1 MKKQSTRIIAVCRAT
16 AKRNGKQEELKVK
29 NMKNIGVGIIGL
41 LVALLLLS
49 MSMFIVDQREF
60 ALVFRLGEIVS
71 VKKEPGLYFKVP
83 LVDDLKRFE
92 KRIVTL
98 DWEQPAEIVTSE
110 NKTMTVDSF
119 VKWRIIDPEKYYVSV
134 KDGGEAA
141 AEDRLSQVVN
151 SGLRDEFGKRTVRDV
166 IAGERGA
173 IMRSVKV
180 SADKEARQ
188 IGIQVVDVR
197 LKRVDYSEDI
207 SKSVYDRMIAERKR
221 IANQLR
227 SEGSAASEK
236 IRADA
241 DKQREVI
248 IAEAFRDAQK
258 MKGEGD
264 AKAAEIYSSAYG
276 KNPEFYAFYRSQEA
290 YKNSFKSKSDVM
302 VLDPSSEFFKYMRG
316 SGK

>member
-1 MKKQSTRIIAVCRAT
+1 
-16 AKRNGKQEELKVK
+16 
-29 NMKNIGVGIIGL
+29 MKNIGTFLIGL
-41 LVALLLLS
+41 VLVLLLLS
-49 MSMFIVDQREF
+49 LSAFTVDQREY
-60 ALVFRLGEIVS
+60 ALVFRLGQIVT
-71 VKKEPGLYFKVP
+71 VKKDPGLYFKTP
-83 LVDDLKRFE
+83 LLDDVTYFE

-110 NKTMTVDSF
+110 KKTMTVDSF
-119 VKWRIIDPEKYYVSV
+119 VKWRIIDPVKFYVSTTGAGDPE
-134 KDGGEAA
+134 KA
-141 AEDRLSQVVN
+141 AEQRLSNVVN
-151 SGLRDEFGKRTVRDV
+151 AGLRDEFGKRTVHDV
-166 IAGERGA
+166 IAGERGK
-173 IMRSVKV
+173 IMESMKIR
-180 SADKEARQ
+180 ADKEARQ
-188 IGIQVVDVR
+188 IGIEVVDVR
-197 LKRVDYSEDI
+197 LKRVDYSEQI
-207 SKSVYDRMIAERKR
+207 SNSVYERMISERKR

-258 MKGEGD
+258 IKGDGD

-316 SGK
+316 AGGK

>member
-1 MKKQSTRIIAVCRAT
+1 
-16 AKRNGKQEELKVK
+16 
-29 NMKNIGVGIIGL
+29 MKNIGTYLVGLFVL
-41 LVALLLLS
+41 LVILT
-49 MSMFIVDQREF
+49 MSFFTVDQREF
-60 ALVFRLGEIVS
+60 ALVFRLGEIIS

-83 LVDDLKRFE
+83 LLDDLKYFD

-98 DWEQPAEIVTSE
+98 DYEQPAEIVTSE

-119 VKWRIIDPEKYYVSV
+119 VKWRIVDPSKYYVSV
-134 KDGGEAA
+134 KEGGEAA

-151 SGLRDEFGKRTVRDV
+151 SGLRDEFGKRTVHDV
-166 IAGERGA
+166 ISGERRA
-173 IMRSVKV
+173 IMESMRIR
-180 SADKEARQ
+180 ADKEARQ

-207 SKSVYDRMIAERKR
+207 SKSVYDRMIAERRR

-248 IAEAFRDAQK
+248 IAEAFGDAQK
-258 MKGEGD
+258 LKGEGD

-302 VLDPSSEFFKYMRG
+302 VLDPKSEFFKYMRSAG
-316 SGK
+316 GK

>member
-1 MKKQSTRIIAVCRAT
+1 
-16 AKRNGKQEELKVK
+16 
-29 NMKNIGVGIIGL
+29 MKNIGVGIVGV

-49 MSMFIVDQREF
+49 MSLFIVDQREY

-98 DWEQPAEIVTSE
+98 DYEQPAEIVTSE

-119 VKWRIIDPEKYYVSV
+119 VKWRIIDPVKYYVSV
-134 KDGGEAA
+134 KEGGEAA

-151 SGLRDEFGKRTVRDV
+151 SEIRDEFGKRTVRDV

-173 IMRSVKV
+173 IMRSVKI

-188 IGIQVVDVR
+188 ICIQVVDVR

-248 IAEAFRDAQK
+248 IADAFRDAQK
-258 MKGEGD
+258 AKGEGD
-264 AKAAEIYSSAYG
+264 AKAAEIYSTAYG

-316 SGK
+316 AGK

>member
-1 MKKQSTRIIAVCRAT
+1 
-16 AKRNGKQEELKVK
+16 
-29 NMKNIGVGIIGL
+29 MKNIGTYLVGLFVL
-41 LVALLLLS
+41 LVILT
-49 MSMFIVDQREF
+49 MSFFTVDQREF
-60 ALVFRLGEIVS
+60 ALVFRLGEIIS

-83 LVDDLKRFE
+83 LLDDLKYFD

-98 DWEQPAEIVTSE
+98 DYEQPAEIITSE

-119 VKWRIIDPEKYYVSV
+119 VKWRIIDPSKYYVSV
-134 KDGGEAA
+134 KEGGESA
-141 AEDRLSQVVN
+141 AEDRLAQVVN
-151 SGLRDEFGKRTVRDV
+151 AGLRDEFGKRTVHDV
-166 IAGERGA
+166 ISGERRV
-173 IMRSVKV
+173 IMDNMRAR
-180 SADKEARQ
+180 ADKEARQ

-227 SEGSAASEK
+227 SEGAAASEK

-248 IAEAFRDAQK
+248 IAEAFGNAQK

-264 AKAAEIYSSAYG
+264 ATAAEIYSSAYS

-302 VLDPSSEFFKYMRG
+302 VLDPKSDFFKYMRSAG
-316 SGK
+316 GGK

>member
-1 MKKQSTRIIAVCRAT
+1 
-16 AKRNGKQEELKVK
+16 
-29 NMKNIGVGIIGL
+29 MKNIGVGLVGL
-41 LVALLLLS
+41 LVVLMVMALSL
-49 MSMFIVDQREF
+49 FTVDQREY
-60 ALVFRLGEIVS
+60 ALVFRLGEIVA

-83 LVDDLKRFE
+83 LIDDLKFFE

-119 VKWRIIDPEKYYVSV
+119 VKWRIIDPAKYYVSV
-134 KDGGEAA
+134 KEGGEAA

-151 SGLRDEFGKRTVRDV
+151 AGLRDEFGKRTVRDV

-173 IMRSVKV
+173 IMQNMKV
-180 SADKEARQ
+180 RADKEARQ
-188 IGIQVVDVR
+188 IGIEVVDVR
-197 LKRVDYSEDI
+197 LKRVDYSEEI
-207 SKSVYDRMIAERKR
+207 SKSVFDRMIAERKR

-258 MKGEGD
+258 NKGEGD

-290 YKNSFKSKSDVM
+290 YKNSFKSKSDVL

-316 SGK
+316 AGGK

>member
-1 MKKQSTRIIAVCRAT
+1 MKS
-16 AKRNGKQEELKVK
+16 
-29 NMKNIGVGIIGL
+29 IGTL
-41 LVALLLLS
+41 LVGLFVILVLAT
-49 MSMFIVDQREF
+49 MSLFTVDQRET
-60 ALVFRLGEIVS
+60 ALVFRLGEIVA
-71 VKKEPGLYFKVP
+71 VKKEPGLYFKLP
-83 LVDDLKRFE
+83 LVDDIKYLE
-92 KRIVTL
+92 NRIVTL
-98 DWEQPAEIVTSE
+98 DWEQPAEIITSE
-110 NKTMTVDSF
+110 NKTMSVDSF
-119 VKWRIIDPEKYYVSV
+119 VKWRIIDPVKYYVSV
-134 KDGGEAA
+134 KEGGEAA

-151 SGLRDEFGKRTVRDV
+151 AGLRDEFGKRTVRDV

-173 IMRSVKV
+173 IMNSMRTR
-180 SADKEARQ
+180 ADKEARQ

-258 MKGEGD
+258 IKGEGD
-264 AKAAEIYSSAYG
+264 AKAAEIYSSAYS

-290 YKNSFKSKSDVM
+290 YKNSFKNKSDVL

-316 SGK
+316 SGGK

>member
-1 MKKQSTRIIAVCRAT
+1 
-16 AKRNGKQEELKVK
+16 
-29 NMKNIGVGIIGL
+29 MKNIGVGLVGL
-41 LVALLLLS
+41 LVLLLMLALS
-49 MSMFIVDQREF
+49 VFTVDQREY
-60 ALVFRLGEIVS
+60 ALVFRLGELVS
-71 VKKEPGLYFKVP
+71 VKNEPGLYLKVP
-83 LVDDLKRFE
+83 LLDDLKFFE

-119 VKWRIIDPEKYYVSV
+119 VKWRIIDPAKYYVSV
-134 KDGGEAA
+134 KEGGEAA

-151 SGLRDEFGKRTVRDV
+151 AGLRDEFGKRTVRDV
-166 IAGERGA
+166 IAGERSA
-173 IMRSVKV
+173 IMQSMKV
-180 SADKEARQ
+180 RADKEARQ
-188 IGIQVVDVR
+188 IGIEVVDVR
-197 LKRVDYSEDI
+197 LKRVDYSEEI
-207 SKSVYDRMIAERKR
+207 SKSVFDRMIAERKR

-258 MKGEGD
+258 AKGEGD

-316 SGK
+316 ASGK

>member
-1 MKKQSTRIIAVCRAT
+1 
-16 AKRNGKQEELKVK
+16 
-29 NMKNIGVGIIGL
+29 MKNIGSYLVGLFVL
-41 LVALLLLS
+41 LVILT
-49 MSMFIVDQREF
+49 MSFFTVDQREY
-60 ALVFRLGEIVS
+60 ALVFRLGEIVA
-71 VKKEPGLYFKVP
+71 VHKEPGLFFKVP
-83 LVDDLKRFE
+83 LLDDLKYFD

-98 DWEQPAEIVTSE
+98 DYEQPAEIITSE

-119 VKWRIIDPEKYYVSV
+119 VKWRIIDPSKYYVSV
-134 KDGGEAA
+134 KEGGENA
-141 AEDRLSQVVN
+141 AEDRLAQVVN
-151 SGLRDEFGKRTVRDV
+151 AGLRDEFGKRTVHDV
-166 IAGERGA
+166 ISGERRA
-173 IMRSVKV
+173 IMDNMRAR
-180 SADKEARQ
+180 ADKEARQ

-207 SKSVYDRMIAERKR
+207 SKSVYDRMIAERRR

-227 SEGSAASEK
+227 SEGAAASEK

-248 IAEAFRDAQK
+248 IAEAFGNAQK

-264 AKAAEIYSSAYG
+264 AKAAEIYSSAYS

-302 VLDPSSEFFKYMRG
+302 VLDPKSDFFKYMRSAG
-316 SGK
+316 GR

>member
-1 MKKQSTRIIAVCRAT
+1 M
-16 AKRNGKQEELKVK
+16 K
-29 NMKNIGVGIIGL
+29 NMGVGLVGILVVL
-41 LVALLLLS
+41 LVLALSL
-49 MSMFIVDQREF
+49 FTVDQREY
-60 ALVFRLGEIVS
+60 ALVFRLGELVA
-71 VKKEPGLYFKVP
+71 VKKEPGLYLKVP
-83 LVDDLKRFE
+83 LIDDLKFFE

-119 VKWRIIDPEKYYVSV
+119 VKWRIIDPAKYYVSV
-134 KDGGEAA
+134 KEGGEAA

-151 SGLRDEFGKRTVRDV
+151 AGLRDEFGKRTVREV

-173 IMRSVKV
+173 IMQSMKV
-180 SADKEARQ
+180 RADAEARQ

-197 LKRVDYSEDI
+197 LKRVDYSEEI
-207 SKSVYDRMIAERKR
+207 SKSVFDRMIAEHKR

-258 MKGEGD
+258 AKGEGD

-316 SGK
+316 AGGK